1 MVRKKTKV
9 VSRKKAVSS
18 KKPAG
23 LLHSVV
29 SWVREKAGMTP
40 YSAN

>member
-9 VSRKKAVSS
+9 VSRKKAVAS

-23 LLHSVV
+23 LLRSAACWI
-29 SWVREKAGMTP
+29 SEKIGLTP
-40 YSAN
+40 VSAN